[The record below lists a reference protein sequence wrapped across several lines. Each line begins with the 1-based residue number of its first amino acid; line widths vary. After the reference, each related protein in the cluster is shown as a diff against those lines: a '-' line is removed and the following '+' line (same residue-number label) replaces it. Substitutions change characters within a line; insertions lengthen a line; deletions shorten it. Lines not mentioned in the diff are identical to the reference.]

1 MINNRLFLKRLFFL
15 TKPLIFAL
23 VFCSLFMWESE
34 ISAVAVEPQITITPR
49 SESAILGDAIVF
61 DYSISGISEYENLY
75 ASFSIYKDEGLNNS
89 QSSSNWNLHL
99 SEVSGTFEF
108 KPPFGYGVRATINIT
123 DKDGHWY
130 SKDSIIIIFISDD
143 NRVPEIYL
151 PDNLL
156 RIEAESFFDVKATSV
171 YIPKSVTFIDPSA
184 FSIGMTIYTPEG
196 SNAAE
201 WATNHGFKVVYYE
214 KK

>member
-1 MINNRLFLKRLFFL
+1 MVRNMINNRLFLKRLFFL

-89 QSSSNWNLHL
+89 QSSSNWNLYL
-99 SEVSGTFEF
+99 SEVSGTI
-108 KPPFGYGVRATINIT
+108 ATINIT
-123 DKDGHWY
+123 DKDGQWY
-130 SKDSIIIIFISDD
+130 YKSSTKVRIIGYHPVEPQITITPRSESAILGDSVVFDYSISGIS
-143 NRVPEIYL
+143 EYE
-151 PDNLL
+151 NLY
-156 RIEAESFFDVKATSV
+156 AS
-171 YIPKSVTFIDPSA
+171 
-184 FSIGMTIYTPEG
+184 FSIYKDEG
-196 SNAAE
+196 LNNSQSSSNWNLYLSE
-201 WATNHGFKVVYYE
+201 VSGTR
-214 KK
+214 